1 MARTNNSWTC
11 IFFFEVIHKNIEEL
25 LNNKRQWIFPTEH
38 AHNDHTVYAQET
50 GVLKVEKRSTK
61 ITLMWKI
68 GRQIICPLIQV
79 FQLDLEE
86 EQVLSC
92 QSD

>member
-1 MARTNNSWTC
+1 MDVH
-11 IFFFEVIHKNIEEL
+11 FFFEVIHKNIEEL

-38 AHNDHTVYAQET
+38 AHNDHTSYCVRAGN

>member
-38 AHNDHTVYAQET
+38 AHNDHTSYCVRAGNGGLE
-50 GVLKVEKRSTK
+50 
-61 ITLMWKI
+61 
-68 GRQIICPLIQV
+68 GRKKKH
-79 FQLDLEE
+79 
-86 EQVLSC
+86 
-92 QSD
+92 